1 MSFNDTTS
9 NDASSVAQFKSFVS
23 EAELEERRRVRQEEW
38 EKVRKPDQPLEA
50 PEEEFDHRSLYDR
63 LQEQKEKRQAEYEE
77 THKLKHLIRGLDD
90 DEVAFLDLV
99 DKTKMEMESKIS
111 KEDKREIEEYREA
124 VAMLSGESSV
134 SKVLE
139 PQRKKT
145 ATLCHG
151 QSSSRKSQLS
161 LLSTAIKRK
170 SSESDQ
176 QEEKKHK
183 MNQVNSGNQSELS
196 DPSTSNNNSNQP
208 SQDRF
213 ETNKS
218 QGDSSSEGM
227 QNKPSG
233 LVCIGVLPGVGVYS
247 DSSDSE
253 DSSSSDTEDGLD
265 ILTPNLLGRAKLK
278 ICGNTVKAVP

>member
-1 MSFNDTTS
+1 MSFSDTTS

-38 EKVRKPDQPLEA
+38 EKVRRPDQPLEN
-50 PEEEFDHRSLYDR
+50 
-63 LQEQKEKRQAEYEE
+63 
-77 THKLKHLIRGLDD
+77 LIRGLDD

-111 KEDKREIEEYREA
+111 EEDKREIEEYREA
-124 VAMLSGESSV
+124 VATLSGESSIP
-134 SKVLE
+134 KLLE

-145 ATLCHG
+145 ATLCQG
-151 QSSSRKSQLS
+151 QSSSKKSQLS

-170 SSESDQ
+170 SSEPGL
-176 QEEKKHK
+176 QEEKKQK
-183 MNQVNSGNQSELS
+183 MNKINSGNQSELP
-196 DPSTSNNNSNQP
+196 DPSTSNNNSNQA
-208 SQDRF
+208 SQDRLETDKSGIDSNF
-213 ETNKS
+213 EGVRNKA
-218 QGDSSSEGM
+218 
-227 QNKPSG
+227 SG
-233 LVCIGVLPGVGVYS
+233 LMCIGVLPGVGVYS

-265 ILTPNLLGRAKLK
+265 LLAPNLLGRAKLK